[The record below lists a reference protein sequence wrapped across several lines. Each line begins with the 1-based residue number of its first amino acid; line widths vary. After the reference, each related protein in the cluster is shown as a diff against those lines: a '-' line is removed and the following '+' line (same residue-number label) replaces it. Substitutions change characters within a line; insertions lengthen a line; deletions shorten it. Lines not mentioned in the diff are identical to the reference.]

1 MYCRNCGRKIEDGF
15 EYCDECEKKL
25 NEAKEEKKE
34 EKEEVV
40 EVVENNNNNNNNSE
54 ESKEN
59 EVKNENTTNTTSNNA
74 VNPQAK
80 SKVAAG
86 IFAIL
91 LGAFG
96 VHNFYLGFNGKAVA
110 QLLMTVLSC
119 GILSPVSALWAL
131 IEGILILTGS
141 QNTDADGVELK
152 E

>member
-25 NEAKEEKKE
+25 NEVKEEK
-34 EKEEVV
+34 KEEVV
-40 EVVENNNNNNNNSE
+40 EVVENNHNTSE
-54 ESKEN
+54 ESKET
-59 EVKNENTTNTTSNNA
+59 EVKSENTTNTTSNNA

-86 IFAIL
+86 IFAIV

-110 QLLMTVLSC
+110 QLLITVLSC
-119 GILSPVSALWAL
+119 GILSPISALWGV

>member
-25 NEAKEEKKE
+25 NEVKEEKKE
-34 EKEEVV
+34 EVV
-40 EVVENNNNNNNNSE
+40 EIVENNNNTSE
-54 ESKEN
+54 ESKET
-59 EVKNENTTNTTSNNA
+59 EVKSENTTNTTSNNA

-80 SKVAAG
+80 SKIAAG
-86 IFAIL
+86 IFAIV

-110 QLLMTVLSC
+110 QLLITVLSC
-119 GILSPVSALWAL
+119 GILSPISALWGV

>member
-15 EYCDECEKKL
+15 EYCDECQKNM
-25 NEAKEEKKE
+25 NEVKEDK
-34 EKEEVV
+34 KEEVV
-40 EVVENNNNNNNNSE
+40 EVVENSNTSE
-54 ESKEN
+54 ENKEN
-59 EVKNENTTNTTSNNA
+59 EVKNENNSSANTNA

-91 LGAFG
+91 LGSFG

-110 QLLMTVLSC
+110 QLLITVLSC
-119 GILSPVSALWAL
+119 GILSPVSALWGL

-141 QNTDADGVELK
+141 QSTDANGIELK

>member
-25 NEAKEEKKE
+25 NEVKEEK
-34 EKEEVV
+34 KEEVV
-40 EVVENNNNNNNNSE
+40 EVVENNNNTSE
-54 ESKEN
+54 ESKET
-59 EVKNENTTNTTSNNA
+59 EVKSENTTNTTSNNA

-80 SKVAAG
+80 SKIAAG
-86 IFAIL
+86 IFAIV

-110 QLLMTVLSC
+110 QLLITVLSC
-119 GILSPVSALWAL
+119 GILSPISALWGV

>member
-25 NEAKEEKKE
+25 NEVKEEK
-34 EKEEVV
+34 KEEVV
-40 EVVENNNNNNNNSE
+40 EVVENNNTSE
-54 ESKEN
+54 ESKETD
-59 EVKNENTTNTTSNNA
+59 VKSENTTNNNA

-86 IFAIL
+86 IFAIV

-110 QLLMTVLSC
+110 QLLITVLSC
-119 GILSPVSALWAL
+119 GILSPISALWGV

>member
-25 NEAKEEKKE
+25 NEVKEEK
-34 EKEEVV
+34 KEEVV
-40 EVVENNNNNNNNSE
+40 EVVENNNNTSE
-54 ESKEN
+54 ENKET
-59 EVKNENTTNTTSNNA
+59 EVKSENTTNTTSNNA

-96 VHNFYLGFNGKAVA
+96 IHNFYLGFNGKAVA
-110 QLLMTVLSC
+110 QLLLTILSC

>member
-25 NEAKEEKKE
+25 NEVKEEK
-34 EKEEVV
+34 KEEVV
-40 EVVENNNNNNNNSE
+40 EVVENNNNTSE
-54 ESKEN
+54 ENKET
-59 EVKNENTTNTTSNNA
+59 EVKSENTTNTTSNNA

-96 VHNFYLGFNGKAVA
+96 IHNFYLGFNGKAVA
-110 QLLMTVLSC
+110 QLLLTILSC
-119 GILSPVSALWAL
+119 GILSPVSALWGL

-141 QNTDADGVELK
+141 QSTDADGVELK

>member
-25 NEAKEEKKE
+25 NEVKEEK
-34 EKEEVV
+34 KEEVV
-40 EVVENNNNNNNNSE
+40 EVVENNNNNTSE
-54 ESKEN
+54 ESKET
-59 EVKNENTTNTTSNNA
+59 EVKSENTTNTTSNNA

-86 IFAIL
+86 IFAIV

-110 QLLMTVLSC
+110 QLLITVLSC
-119 GILSPVSALWAL
+119 GILSPISALWGV

>member
-25 NEAKEEKKE
+25 NEVKEEK
-34 EKEEVV
+34 KEEVV
-40 EVVENNNNNNNNSE
+40 EVVENNNNTSE
-54 ESKEN
+54 ESKET
-59 EVKNENTTNTTSNNA
+59 EVKSENTTNTTSNNA

-86 IFAIL
+86 IFAIV

-110 QLLMTVLSC
+110 QLLITVLSC
-119 GILSPVSALWAL
+119 GILSPISALWGV

>member
-25 NEAKEEKKE
+25 NEVKEEK
-34 EKEEVV
+34 KEEVV
-40 EVVENNNNNNNNSE
+40 EVVENNNNTLE
-54 ESKEN
+54 ESKET
-59 EVKNENTTNTTSNNA
+59 EVKSENTTNTTSNNA

-80 SKVAAG
+80 SKIAAG
-86 IFAIL
+86 VFAIV

-110 QLLMTVLSC
+110 QLLITVLSC
-119 GILSPVSALWAL
+119 GILSPISALWGV

-141 QNTDADGVELK
+141 QSTDADGVELK

>member
-25 NEAKEEKKE
+25 NEVKEEK
-34 EKEEVV
+34 KEEVV
-40 EVVENNNNNNNNSE
+40 EVVENNHNTSE
-54 ESKEN
+54 ESKET
-59 EVKNENTTNTTSNNA
+59 EVKSENTTNTTSNNA

-80 SKVAAG
+80 SKIAAG
-86 IFAIL
+86 IFAIV

-110 QLLMTVLSC
+110 QLLITVLSC
-119 GILSPVSALWAL
+119 GILSPISALWGV